1 MLLKIFRPGLNR
13 QILIGFGVVI
23 LGIFLT
29 PFLIGVPIFILG
41 WLIILWGFFAGLLN
55 RWRQA
60 VRWLDFLGFSQLPE
74 EVQNK
79 IRAYLLVIVVAISL
93 AAFFL
98 LR

>member
-41 WLIILWGFFAGLLN
+41 WLIILQGFFVELFN

-60 VRWLDFLGFSQLPE
+60 ANWLELLGLSQLPE
-74 EVQNK
+74 EAQNK

-93 AAFFL
+93 AALFL